1 MAAFPSLDTL
11 STLRNVPTLPDTDNR
26 RTIHFF
32 YVHPNSPFP
41 LRQPLTFAISPQV
54 VHHPRPWISSFLI
67 AIQESAYQP
76 AGVIAP
82 TLACLTVDEIGRQME
97 VIMRSM
103 HQGPPYA
110 IHQCSDSS
118 TCTRSTATCYSTT
131 HAFGIAVNSEGHLCD
146 VEVGDQWVIWN
157 WFRSKACTHPITSL
171 QQYDPRT

>member
-1 MAAFPSLDTL
+1 MH
-11 STLRNVPTLPDTDNR
+11 PD
-26 RTIHFF
+26 
-32 YVHPNSPFP
+32 SPFP

-76 AGVIAP
+76 AGVVAP
-82 TLACLTVDEIGRQME
+82 TLACLTVDEIGRQTE
-97 VIMRSM
+97 IIMLSM

-131 HAFGIAVNSEGHLCD
+131 HAFGIAVNSEGHLRD

-157 WFRSKACTHPITSL
+157 WFRRL
-171 QQYDPRT
+171 VFL